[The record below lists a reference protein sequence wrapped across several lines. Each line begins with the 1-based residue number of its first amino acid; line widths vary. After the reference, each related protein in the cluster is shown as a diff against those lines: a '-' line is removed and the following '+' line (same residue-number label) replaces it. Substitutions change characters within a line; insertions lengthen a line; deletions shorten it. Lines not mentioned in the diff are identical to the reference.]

1 MSDEVIIP
9 FGTKALDVAKAR
21 AKEILGLAKEA
32 AKEIKD
38 KIARKDFLAN
48 AKAQAKATL
57 AQGKER
63 ARVGALS
70 SGFDARGVALSSA
83 TARGFAKIN
92 EAQAKAAT
100 VFAAVADFRSQAGAL
115 RSIGTIAGL
124 FGGPYGQVVNVASQ
138 IVAHAISGLEK
149 RIEAR
154 QKAEARALLARVEQR
169 LRETDYRTRLE
180 RDAAF
185 RAQEERRTRFAFQKE
200 REDGRGWHP
209 RSARFAE
216 VQ

>member
-9 FGTKALDVAKAR
+9 FGAKALDVAKNK

-38 KIARKDFLAN
+38 KLQRRNFLAD
-48 AKAQAKATL
+48 ARAQAKATI

-70 SGFDARGVALSSA
+70 SGFDARGRSASSA
-83 TARGFAKIN
+83 VGSAFARIN
-92 EAQAKAAT
+92 DAQSKAAT
-100 VFAAVADFRSQAGAL
+100 VFAAVADFRSQAGAV
-115 RSIGTIAGL
+115 RSLGTIAGL
-124 FGGPYGQVVNVASQ
+124 FGGPYGQLVNVASQ
-138 IVAHAISGLEK
+138 VVAHAVSGLER

-154 QKAEARALLARVEQR
+154 QKAQARALQAMIDQR
-169 LRETDYRTRLE
+169 LREADYRSRLE

-185 RAQEERRTRFAFQKE
+185 RAQQELKTRGSFLRE

-216 VQ
+216 VS

>member
-1 MSDEVIIP
+1 MGDEVIIP
-9 FGTKALDVAKAR
+9 FGTKALDVAKLR

-38 KIARKDFLAN
+38 KLQRKSFLAD
-48 AKAQAKATL
+48 ARAQAKATI

-63 ARVGALS
+63 ARVGGLT
-70 SGFDARGVALSSA
+70 SGFDARGFAASSVVG
-83 TARGFAKIN
+83 RGFARIN
-92 EAQAKAAT
+92 DAQAKAAT

-115 RSIGTIAGL
+115 RSIGTLAGL

-138 IVAHAISGLEK
+138 VVAHAVGALEK

-154 QKAEARALLARVEQR
+154 QKAQARALTSLVEQR
-169 LRETDYRTRLE
+169 LREADYASRLE

-185 RAQEERRTRFAFQKE
+185 RALEERRTRAAFIRE

>member
-138 IVAHAISGLEK
+138 VVAHAISGLEK

-154 QKAEARALLARVEQR
+154 QKAEARSLLARVEQR

>member
-9 FGTKALDVAKAR
+9 FGTKALDVAKTK

-38 KIARKDFLAN
+38 KLQRKEFLAD
-48 AKAQAKATL
+48 ARAQAKATL

-70 SGFDARGVALSSA
+70 SGFDGRGAASSSA
-83 TARGFAKIN
+83 VGRGFARIN
-92 EAQAKAAT
+92 DAQAKAAT
-100 VFAAVADFRSQAGAL
+100 VFAAVADFRSQGGAL

-138 IVAHAISGLEK
+138 VVAHAVSALEK
-149 RIEAR
+149 RIETR
-154 QKAEARALLARVEQR
+154 QKNEARALLAKVEQR

-185 RAQEERRTRFAFQKE
+185 RAQEERRTRGAFLKE

-216 VQ
+216 VF

>member
-124 FGGPYGQVVNVASQ
+124 FGGPYGQIVNVASQ
-138 IVAHAISGLEK
+138 VVAHAISGLEK

-154 QKAEARALLARVEQR
+154 QKAEARSLLARVEQR

>member
-9 FGTKALDVAKAR
+9 FGAKALDVAKTK

-38 KIARKDFLAN
+38 KLQRKEFLAD
-48 AKAQAKATL
+48 ARAQAKATI

-63 ARVGALS
+63 ARVGSLA
-70 SGFDARGVALSSA
+70 SGFDARGAAASSA

-100 VFAAVADFRSQAGAL
+100 VFAAVADFRSQSGAL
-115 RSIGTIAGL
+115 RSIGTIAGI

-138 IVAHAISGLEK
+138 VVAHAISGLEK

-180 RDAAF
+180 KDAAF
-185 RAQEERRTRFAFQKE
+185 RAQEERRTRFAFLKE
-200 REDGRGWHP
+200 REGGRGWHP

-216 VQ
+216 VF

>member
-21 AKEILGLAKEA
+21 YKEILGLAKEA

-124 FGGPYGQVVNVASQ
+124 FGGPYGQIVNVASQ
-138 IVAHAISGLEK
+138 VVAHAISGLEK

-154 QKAEARALLARVEQR
+154 QKAEARSLLARVEQR